1 MVLQIGCFNLCKF
14 FTWGISFCYFF
25 LHLNFFCTFFGITLT
40 LYGEMWIVVSV
51 CVLFSDTSLGFVLI
65 SDGEP
70 ISVLLCSL
78 TLDSVTPSVGFVL
91 ACS

>member
-1 MVLQIGCFNLCKF
+1 MGK
-14 FTWGISFCYFF
+14 WG
-25 LHLNFFCTFFGITLT
+25 
-40 LYGEMWIVVSV
+40 IVVSV

-78 TLDSVTPSVGFVL
+78 TLDSVTSSVGFVL
-91 ACS
+91 VCS